1 MLSTGKG
8 NEIAFEIRILIS
20 LLQVKVVIL
29 GQDPYHNDG
38 QAMGLAFS
46 VPRGFKPLPP
56 SLQNIYKELA
66 KEYPDSF
73 KIPKDGD
80 LSGWAQQGV
89 LLLNATLTVRAHE
102 AASHANRG
110 WELFTDKVISI
121 LNSSRQNLV
130 FLLWGN
136 HAQKKGSM
144 IDKQKH
150 LVLNAAHPSP
160 LSASRGFFGCGHFKA
175 ANDYLEEKGLDPIDW
190 SQL

>member
-1 MLSTGKG
+1 M
-8 NEIAFEIRILIS
+8 I
-20 LLQVKVVIL
+20 IL

-38 QAMGLAFS
+38 QAMGMAFS
-46 VPRGFKPLPP
+46 VPRDFKPLPP

-66 KEYPDSF
+66 KEFPETFS
-73 KIPKDGD
+73 IPKHGD

-89 LLLNATLTVRAHE
+89 LLLNATLTVKAHE

-110 WELFTDKVISI
+110 WEQFTDSVIAT
-121 LNSSRQNLV
+121 LNRTRSNLV

-144 IDKQKH
+144 IDKSKH

-175 ANDYLEEKGLDPIDW
+175 ANEYLQSHDLDPIDW